1 MGKVGFFKSIHF
13 KFAIV
18 YVLLILIAIQFISVY
33 FNENLEKQFLNNF
46 VSSVKDRA
54 ELLADNVSNQ
64 INSKSDEEGNSI
76 SELVRN
82 FNQNEIREIHVIN
95 SLGQIVGTL
104 YDDELV
110 GSRSTNDYVNSALNG
125 VEDEDTL
132 VDEDGERFFVY
143 SYPITGENNTT
154 VGAVY
159 IQADMEHV
167 FEQANDVNKLLAQS
181 ALIAL
186 VLTGLLGII
195 ISRTITRPISDMRKQ
210 ALVMARGDFTRKV
223 KVYGEDEI
231 GQLALA
237 FNDLTRRLQEA
248 NAITEGERR
257 KLTSVLAYMTDGVIA
272 TDREGMIIL
281 MNDRAEEMMD
291 VSRETALGT
300 PLNKILQYAEEKTW
314 DDLYNGPD
322 STILDLSNEEQTFI
336 IRVNFSIIHKE
347 DGPINGLIAVL
358 HDITEQEQL
367 EQERREF
374 VVNVSHELRTP
385 LTTMRSYL
393 EALQEGALSD
403 PEIAPRFLSV
413 TQNETERMIRLVNDL
428 LQLSKMDKK
437 EYRLEF
443 SEVNFVEMFDQVL
456 DRFEMSKQEN
466 IEIIRQLP
474 TSAIYTKIDK
484 DKMTQVL
491 DNIISN
497 AIKYSPEGG
506 TITARCWTIGKKV
519 RISISDEGVG
529 IPKNN
534 LSKIFDRFYRVDKA
548 RSRQLGGT
556 GLGLAIAKEMINAH
570 HGDIW
575 AESKWGKGTTI
586 YFTLPY
592 KRIREVDRN
601 END

>member
-18 YVLLILIAIQFISVY
+18 YVLLILVAIQFISVY
-33 FNENLEKQFLNNF
+33 FNDKLEDQFQQNYM
-46 VSSVKDRA
+46 SSIRDRA
-54 ELLADNVSNQ
+54 ELLADNVSDQ
-64 INSKSDEEGNSI
+64 VNSKSDEEENTITSLI
-76 SELVRN
+76 RN
-82 FNQNEIREIHVIN
+82 FRQNEIRQILVVN
-95 SLGQIVGTL
+95 SLGQVVGTL
-104 YDDELV
+104 NDDGLE
-110 GSRSTNDYVNSALNG
+110 GTRATNDYVNSALNG
-125 VEDEDTL
+125 VSKENILIDSE
-132 VDEDGERFFVY
+132 GERFFAY
-143 SYPITGENNTT
+143 SYPIKGETNST

-159 IQADMEHV
+159 IQANMNQV
-167 FEQANDVNKLLAQS
+167 FEQADEVNSLLAQS

-195 ISRTITRPISDMRKQ
+195 ISRTITRPISDMRRQ

-281 MNDRAEEMMD
+281 MNDRAEEMMS
-291 VSRETALGT
+291 VSRETVLGT
-300 PLNKILQYAEEKTW
+300 SLNKILQFSEEKTW
-314 DDLYNGPD
+314 DDVYNGPD
-322 STILDLSNEEQTFI
+322 SMILDLSDDHQTFI

-393 EALQEGALSD
+393 EALQDGALQD

-443 SEVNFVEMFDQVL
+443 TEVNFVEMFDHVL
-456 DRFEMSKQEN
+456 DRFVMSKRDN

-474 TSAIYTKIDK
+474 RVAIYTQVDK

-497 AIKYSPEGG
+497 AIKYSPDGG
-506 TITARCWTIGKKV
+506 TITARCWTIGKKI

-556 GLGLAIAKEMINAH
+556 GLGLAIAKEMIHAH

-575 AESKWGKGTTI
+575 AESKWGQGTTI

-592 KRIREVDRN
+592 KRIREVEDK
-601 END
+601 

>member
-33 FNENLEKQFLNNF
+33 FNDKLEDQFQGNYI
-46 VSSVKDRA
+46 SSIKDRA
-54 ELLADNVSNQ
+54 ELIAENVSDQ
-64 INSKSDEEGNSI
+64 VNSKSDEEENTI
-76 SELVRN
+76 NNLIQN
-82 FNQNEIREIHVIN
+82 FNQNEIRQIQVVN
-95 SLGQIVGTL
+95 SLGQVVGTL
-104 YDDELV
+104 NDEGIEGTL
-110 GSRSTNDYVNSALNG
+110 STNDYVNGALNG
-125 VEDEDTL
+125 VDDGDILIDNE
-132 VDEDGERFFVY
+132 GERFYAYGF
-143 SYPITGENNTT
+143 PITGKTGTT

-159 IQADMEHV
+159 IQGNMKQVFQQAD
-167 FEQANDVNKLLAQS
+167 DVNSLLAQS

-281 MNDRAEEMMD
+281 MNDRAEEMMS
-291 VSRETALGT
+291 VSRETVLGT
-300 PLNKILQYAEEKTW
+300 SLKQILKFSEEKTW
-314 DDLYNGPD
+314 DDVYNGPD
-322 STILDLSNEEQTFI
+322 SMILDLSDEHQTFI
-336 IRVNFSIIHKE
+336 MRVNFSIIHKE

-393 EALQEGALSD
+393 EALQDGALED
-403 PEIAPRFLSV
+403 AEIAPRFLSV
-413 TQNETERMIRLVNDL
+413 AQNETERMIRLVNDL

-437 EYRLEF
+437 ETRLEF
-443 SEVNFVEMFDQVL
+443 TELDFVEMFDHVL
-456 DRFEMSKQEN
+456 DRFEMSKREN
-466 IEIIRQLP
+466 IEIVRQLP
-474 TSAIYTKIDK
+474 RVAIYTRVDK

-491 DNIISN
+491 DNILSN
-497 AIKYSPEGG
+497 AIKYSPDGG
-506 TITARCWTIGKKV
+506 TITARCWTIGKKI

-548 RSRQLGGT
+548 RSRQIGGT
-556 GLGLAIAKEMINAH
+556 GLGLAIAKEIIHAH
-570 HGDIW
+570 HGDVW
-575 AESKWGKGTTI
+575 AESKWGQGTTI

-592 KRIREVDRN
+592 NRIREVGDK
-601 END
+601 

>member
-33 FNENLEKQFLNNF
+33 FNDKLEDRFQKNYIT
-46 VSSVKDRA
+46 SVRDRA
-54 ELLADNVSNQ
+54 ELLADNVSDQ
-64 INSKSDEEGNSI
+64 VNSKSDEEENTI
-76 SELVRN
+76 TNLIAN
-82 FNQNEIREIHVIN
+82 FRQNEIRQIQVVN
-95 SLGQIVGTL
+95 SLGQVVGTL
-104 YDDELV
+104 YDE
-110 GSRSTNDYVNSALNG
+110 GIEGTRSTNDYVNSALNG
-125 VEDEDTL
+125 VPDEDIL
-132 VDEDGERFFVY
+132 IDEEGERFFAY
-143 SYPITGENNTT
+143 SYPITGETNTT

-159 IQADMEHV
+159 IQANMNQV
-167 FEQANDVNKLLAQS
+167 FEQADEVNSLLAQS

-186 VLTGLLGII
+186 VLTGLLGIV

-281 MNDRAEEMMD
+281 MNDRAEEMMS
-291 VSRETALGT
+291 VSRETVLGT
-300 PLNKILQYAEEKTW
+300 SLNKILQFSEEKTW
-314 DDLYNGPD
+314 DDVYNGPD
-322 STILDLSNEEQTFI
+322 SMILDLSNDHQTFI

-393 EALQEGALSD
+393 EALQEGALQD

-443 SEVNFVEMFDQVL
+443 TEVDFVEMFDHVL
-456 DRFEMSKQEN
+456 DRFEMSKREN
-466 IEIIRQLP
+466 IKIVRQLP
-474 TSAIYTKIDK
+474 RVSIYTKVDK

-497 AIKYSPEGG
+497 AIKYSPDGG
-506 TITARCWTIGKKV
+506 TITARCWTIGKKI

-556 GLGLAIAKEMINAH
+556 GLGLAIAKEMIHAH

-575 AESKWGKGTTI
+575 AESKWGQGTTI

-592 KRIREVDRN
+592 KRIREVG
-601 END
+601 EK

>member
-18 YVLLILIAIQFISVY
+18 YVLLILVAIQFISVY
-33 FNENLEKQFLNNF
+33 FNDKLEEQFQSNYA
-46 VSSVKDRA
+46 SSIRDRA
-54 ELLADNVSNQ
+54 ELLADNVSGQ
-64 INSKSDEEGNSI
+64 VNSKSDEEDDTINNLI
-76 SELVRN
+76 RN
-82 FNQNEIREIHVIN
+82 FSQNEIRQILVVD
-95 SLGQIVGTL
+95 SLGQVVGTL
-104 YDDELV
+104 NDDGLE
-110 GSRSTNDYVNSALNG
+110 GTRATNDFVDSALNG
-125 VEDEDTL
+125 VAEQEILLDSE
-132 VDEDGERFFVY
+132 GERFLAY
-143 SYPITGENNTT
+143 GYPIKGETNTT

-159 IQADMEHV
+159 IQANMNQV
-167 FEQANDVNKLLAQS
+167 FEQADEVNSLLAQS

-281 MNDRAEEMMD
+281 MNDRAEEMMN
-291 VSRETALGT
+291 VSRETVLGT
-300 PLNKILQYAEEKTW
+300 SLNKILQFAEEKTW
-314 DDLYNGPD
+314 DDVYNGPD
-322 STILDLSNEEQTFI
+322 SMILDLSDDQQTFI

-393 EALQEGALSD
+393 EALQEGALQD

-437 EYRLEF
+437 EYHLEF
-443 SEVNFVEMFDQVL
+443 TEVDFVEMFDHVL
-456 DRFEMSKQEN
+456 DRFEMSKREN
-466 IEIIRQLP
+466 IEIVRQLP
-474 TSAIYTKIDK
+474 RLAIYTKVDK

-497 AIKYSPEGG
+497 AIKYSPDGG
-506 TITARCWTIGKKV
+506 TITARCWTIGKKI

-556 GLGLAIAKEMINAH
+556 GLGLAIAKEMIHAH

-575 AESKWGKGTTI
+575 AESKWGHGTTI

-592 KRIREVDRN
+592 KRIREVEDK
-601 END
+601 

>member
-18 YVLLILIAIQFISVY
+18 YVLLILVAIQFISVY
-33 FNENLEKQFLNNF
+33 FNDKLEDQFQQNYM
-46 VSSVKDRA
+46 SSIRDRA
-54 ELLADNVSNQ
+54 ELLADNVSDQ
-64 INSKSDEEGNSI
+64 VNSKSDEEENTITSLI
-76 SELVRN
+76 RN
-82 FNQNEIREIHVIN
+82 FRQNEIRQILVVN
-95 SLGQIVGTL
+95 SLGQVVGTL
-104 YDDELV
+104 NDDGLE
-110 GSRSTNDYVNSALNG
+110 GTRATNDYVNSALNG
-125 VEDEDTL
+125 VSKENILIDSE
-132 VDEDGERFFVY
+132 GERFFAY
-143 SYPITGENNTT
+143 SYPIKGETNTT

-159 IQADMEHV
+159 IQANMNQV
-167 FEQANDVNKLLAQS
+167 FEQADEVNSLLAQS

-195 ISRTITRPISDMRKQ
+195 ISRTITRPISDMRRQ

-281 MNDRAEEMMD
+281 MNDRAEEMMS
-291 VSRETALGT
+291 VSRETVLGT
-300 PLNKILQYAEEKTW
+300 SLNKILQFSEEKTW
-314 DDLYNGPD
+314 DDVYNGPD
-322 STILDLSNEEQTFI
+322 SMILDLSDDHQTFI
-336 IRVNFSIIHKE
+336 LRVNFSIIHKE

-393 EALQEGALSD
+393 EALQEGALQD

-443 SEVNFVEMFDQVL
+443 TEVDFVEMFDHVL
-456 DRFEMSKQEN
+456 DRFEMSKRDN
-466 IEIIRQLP
+466 INIVRQLP
-474 TSAIYTKIDK
+474 RVAIYTKVDQ

-491 DNIISN
+491 DNILSN
-497 AIKYSPEGG
+497 AIKYSPDGG
-506 TITARCWTIGKKV
+506 TITARCWTIGKKI

-548 RSRQLGGT
+548 RSRQIGGT
-556 GLGLAIAKEMINAH
+556 GLGLAIAKEMIHAH

-575 AESKWGKGTTI
+575 AESKWGHGTTI

-592 KRIREVDRN
+592 KRIREVEDK
-601 END
+601 

>member
-18 YVLLILIAIQFISVY
+18 YVLLILVAIQFISVY
-33 FNENLEKQFLNNF
+33 FNDKLEDQFQQNYM
-46 VSSVKDRA
+46 SSIRDRA
-54 ELLADNVSNQ
+54 ELLADNVSDQ
-64 INSKSDEEGNSI
+64 VNSKSDEEENTVTSLI
-76 SELVRN
+76 RN
-82 FNQNEIREIHVIN
+82 FRQNEIRQIFVVN
-95 SLGQIVGTL
+95 SLGQVVGTL
-104 YDDELV
+104 NDDGLE
-110 GSRSTNDYVNSALNG
+110 GTRATNDYVNSALNG
-125 VEDEDTL
+125 VSKENILIDSE
-132 VDEDGERFFVY
+132 GERFFAY
-143 SYPITGENNTT
+143 SYPIKGETNST

-159 IQADMEHV
+159 IQANMNQV
-167 FEQANDVNKLLAQS
+167 FEQADEVNSLLAQS

-195 ISRTITRPISDMRKQ
+195 ISRTITRPISDMRRQ

-281 MNDRAEEMMD
+281 MNDRAEEMMS
-291 VSRETALGT
+291 VSRETVLGT
-300 PLNKILQYAEEKTW
+300 SLNKILQFSEEKTW
-314 DDLYNGPD
+314 DDVYNGPD
-322 STILDLSNEEQTFI
+322 SMILDLSDDHQTFI

-393 EALQEGALSD
+393 EALQDGALQD

-443 SEVNFVEMFDQVL
+443 TEVNFVEMFDHIL
-456 DRFEMSKQEN
+456 DRFEMSKRDN
-466 IEIIRQLP
+466 IEIMRQLP
-474 TSAIYTKIDK
+474 RVAIYTQVDK

-497 AIKYSPEGG
+497 AIKYSPDGG
-506 TITARCWTIGKKV
+506 RITARCWTIGKKI

-556 GLGLAIAKEMINAH
+556 GLGLAIAKEMIHAH

-575 AESKWGKGTTI
+575 AESKWGQGTTI

-592 KRIREVDRN
+592 KRIREVEDK
-601 END
+601 

>member
-13 KFAIV
+13 KFAII

-33 FNENLEKQFLNNF
+33 FNEKLEEQFQTNYI
-46 VSSVKDRA
+46 SSVMDRA
-54 ELLADNVSNQ
+54 ELLADSASGQV
-64 INSKSDEEGNSI
+64 NSKSDEEENTI
-76 SELVRN
+76 NDLIEN
-82 FNQNEIREIHVIN
+82 FRQDEIRQIHVVN

-104 YDDELV
+104 NDESV
-110 GSRSTNDYVNSALNG
+110 EGSRSTNTFVNSALNG
-125 VEDEDTL
+125 VSENNIFIDK
-132 VDEDGERFFVY
+132 DGDRFFAY
-143 SYPITGENNTT
+143 SLPIKGETNSI

-159 IQADMEHV
+159 IQADMKQV
-167 FEQANDVNKLLAQS
+167 FEQADQVNNLLAQS

-248 NAITEGERR
+248 NSITEGERR

-281 MNDRAEEMMD
+281 MNDRAEEMMS
-291 VSRETALGT
+291 VSRETVLGT
-300 PLNKILQYAEEKTW
+300 SLNQILQFSEDKTW
-314 DDLYNGPD
+314 DDVYNGPD
-322 STILDLSNEEQTFI
+322 SMILDLSDDHQTFI
-336 IRVNFSIIHKE
+336 MRVNFSIIHKE

-393 EALQEGALSD
+393 EALQEGALQD
-403 PEIAPRFLSV
+403 PEIAPRFLGV
-413 TQNETERMIRLVNDL
+413 AQNETERMIRLVNDL

-437 EYRLEF
+437 EYQLQF
-443 SEVNFVEMFDQVL
+443 TEVDFVEMFDHVL
-456 DRFEMSKQEN
+456 DRFEMSKREN
-466 IEIIRQLP
+466 IEIVRQLP
-474 TSAIYTKIDK
+474 RVAIYTKVDQ

-506 TITARCWTIGKKV
+506 TITARCWTIGKKI
-519 RISISDEGVG
+519 RISISDQGVG

-548 RSRQLGGT
+548 RSRELGGT
-556 GLGLAIAKEMINAH
+556 GLGLAIAKEMIHAH

-575 AESKWGKGTTI
+575 AESKWGHGTTI

-592 KRIREVDRN
+592 KRIREVGDK
-601 END
+601 

>member
-33 FNENLEKQFLNNF
+33 FNDKLEDQFQGNYI
-46 VSSVKDRA
+46 SSIQDRA

-64 INSKSDEEGNSI
+64 VNSKSDEEENTI
-76 SELVRN
+76 NNLIQN
-82 FNQNEIREIHVIN
+82 FSQNEIRQIQVVN
-95 SLGQIVGTL
+95 SLGQVVGTL
-104 YDDELV
+104 NDEGIEGTL
-110 GSRSTNDYVNSALNG
+110 STNDYVNSALNG
-125 VEDEDTL
+125 VDEGEILIDS
-132 VDEDGERFFVY
+132 EGERFYAYGF
-143 SYPITGENNTT
+143 PITGERGTT

-159 IQADMEHV
+159 IQGNMKQVFQQAD
-167 FEQANDVNKLLAQS
+167 DVNSLLAQS

-281 MNDRAEEMMD
+281 MNDRAEEMMS
-291 VSRETALGT
+291 VSRETVLGT
-300 PLNKILQYAEEKTW
+300 SLNQILKFSEEKTW
-314 DDLYNGPD
+314 DDVYNGPD
-322 STILDLSNEEQTFI
+322 SMILDLSDDHQTFI
-336 IRVNFSIIHKE
+336 MRVNFSIIHKE

-393 EALQEGALSD
+393 EALQDGALQD
-403 PEIAPRFLSV
+403 AEIAPRFLSV
-413 TQNETERMIRLVNDL
+413 AQNETERMIRLVNDL

-437 EYRLEF
+437 ETRLEF
-443 SEVNFVEMFDQVL
+443 TELDFVELFDHVL
-456 DRFEMSKQEN
+456 DRFEMSKREN
-466 IEIIRQLP
+466 IEIVRQLP
-474 TSAIYTKIDK
+474 RVAIYTRVDK

-491 DNIISN
+491 DNILSN
-497 AIKYSPEGG
+497 AIKYSPDGG
-506 TITARCWTIGKKV
+506 TITARCWTIGKKI

-548 RSRQLGGT
+548 RSRQIGGT
-556 GLGLAIAKEMINAH
+556 GLGLAIAKEMIHAH
-570 HGDIW
+570 HGDVW
-575 AESKWGKGTTI
+575 AESKWGQGTTI

-592 KRIREVDRN
+592 KRIREV
-601 END
+601 ENK

>member
-18 YVLLILIAIQFISVY
+18 YVLLILVAIQFISVY
-33 FNENLEKQFLNNF
+33 FNDKLEDQFQQNYM
-46 VSSVKDRA
+46 SSIRDRA
-54 ELLADNVSNQ
+54 ELLADNVSDQ
-64 INSKSDEEGNSI
+64 VNSKSDEEENTVTSLI
-76 SELVRN
+76 RN
-82 FNQNEIREIHVIN
+82 FRQNEIRQILVVN
-95 SLGQIVGTL
+95 SLGQVVGTL
-104 YDDELV
+104 NDDGLE
-110 GSRSTNDYVNSALNG
+110 GTRATNDYVNSALNG
-125 VEDEDTL
+125 VSKENILIDSE
-132 VDEDGERFFVY
+132 GERFFAY
-143 SYPITGENNTT
+143 SYPIKGEKNST

-159 IQADMEHV
+159 IQANMNQV
-167 FEQANDVNKLLAQS
+167 FEQADEVNSLLAQS

-195 ISRTITRPISDMRKQ
+195 ISRTITRPISDMRRQ

-281 MNDRAEEMMD
+281 MNDRAEEMMS
-291 VSRETALGT
+291 VSRETVLGT
-300 PLNKILQYAEEKTW
+300 SLNKILQFSEEKTW
-314 DDLYNGPD
+314 DDVYNGPD
-322 STILDLSNEEQTFI
+322 SMILDLSDDHQTFI

-393 EALQEGALSD
+393 EALQDGALQD

-443 SEVNFVEMFDQVL
+443 TEVNFVEMFDHVL
-456 DRFEMSKQEN
+456 DRFEMSKRDN
-466 IEIIRQLP
+466 IEISRQLP
-474 TSAIYTKIDK
+474 RVAIYTQVDK

-497 AIKYSPEGG
+497 AIKYSPDGG
-506 TITARCWTIGKKV
+506 TITARCWTIGKKI

-556 GLGLAIAKEMINAH
+556 GLGLAIAKEMIHAH

-575 AESKWGKGTTI
+575 AESKWGQGTTI

-592 KRIREVDRN
+592 KRIREVEDK
-601 END
+601 

>member
-18 YVLLILIAIQFISVY
+18 YVLLILVAIQFISVY
-33 FNENLEKQFLNNF
+33 FNDKLEDQFQQNYM
-46 VSSVKDRA
+46 SSIRDRA
-54 ELLADNVSNQ
+54 ELLADNVSDQ
-64 INSKSDEEGNSI
+64 VNSKSDEEENTITSLI
-76 SELVRN
+76 RN
-82 FNQNEIREIHVIN
+82 FRQNEIRQILVVN
-95 SLGQIVGTL
+95 SLGQVVGTL
-104 YDDELV
+104 NDDGLE
-110 GSRSTNDYVNSALNG
+110 GTRATNDYVTSALNG
-125 VEDEDTL
+125 VSKENILIDSE
-132 VDEDGERFFVY
+132 GERFFAY
-143 SYPITGENNTT
+143 SYPIKGETNTT

-159 IQADMEHV
+159 IQANMNQV
-167 FEQANDVNKLLAQS
+167 FEQADEVNSLLAQS

-195 ISRTITRPISDMRKQ
+195 ISRTITRPISDMRRQ

-281 MNDRAEEMMD
+281 MNDRAEEMMS
-291 VSRETALGT
+291 VSRETVLGT
-300 PLNKILQYAEEKTW
+300 SLNKILQFSEEKTW
-314 DDLYNGPD
+314 DDVYNGPD
-322 STILDLSNEEQTFI
+322 SMILDLSDDHQTFI
-336 IRVNFSIIHKE
+336 LRVNFSIIHKE

-393 EALQEGALSD
+393 EALQEGALQD

-443 SEVNFVEMFDQVL
+443 TEVDFVEMFDHVL
-456 DRFEMSKQEN
+456 DRFEMSKRDN
-466 IEIIRQLP
+466 INIVRQLP
-474 TSAIYTKIDK
+474 RVAIYTKVDQ

-491 DNIISN
+491 DNILSN
-497 AIKYSPEGG
+497 AIKYSPDGG
-506 TITARCWTIGKKV
+506 TITARCWTIGKKI

-548 RSRQLGGT
+548 RSRQIGGT
-556 GLGLAIAKEMINAH
+556 GLGLAIAKEMIHAH

-575 AESKWGKGTTI
+575 AESKWGQGTTI

-592 KRIREVDRN
+592 KRIREVEDK
-601 END
+601 

>member
-18 YVLLILIAIQFISVY
+18 YVLLILVAIQFISVY
-33 FNENLEKQFLNNF
+33 FNDKLEDQFQQNYM
-46 VSSVKDRA
+46 SSIRDRA
-54 ELLADNVSNQ
+54 ELLADNVSDQ
-64 INSKSDEEGNSI
+64 VNSKSDEEENTITSLI
-76 SELVRN
+76 RN
-82 FNQNEIREIHVIN
+82 FRQNEIRQILVVN
-95 SLGQIVGTL
+95 SLGQVVGTL
-104 YDDELV
+104 NDDGLE
-110 GSRSTNDYVNSALNG
+110 GTRATNDYVTSALNG
-125 VEDEDTL
+125 VSKENILIDSE
-132 VDEDGERFFVY
+132 GERFFAY
-143 SYPITGENNTT
+143 SYPIKGETNTT

-159 IQADMEHV
+159 IQANMNQV
-167 FEQANDVNKLLAQS
+167 FEQADEVNSLLAQS

-195 ISRTITRPISDMRKQ
+195 ISRTITRPISDMRRQ

-281 MNDRAEEMMD
+281 MNDRAEEMMS
-291 VSRETALGT
+291 VSRETVLGT
-300 PLNKILQYAEEKTW
+300 SLNKILQFSEEKTW
-314 DDLYNGPD
+314 DDVYNGPD
-322 STILDLSNEEQTFI
+322 SMILDLSDDHQTFI
-336 IRVNFSIIHKE
+336 LRVNFSIIHKE

-393 EALQEGALSD
+393 EALQEGALQD

-443 SEVNFVEMFDQVL
+443 TEVDFVEMFDHVL
-456 DRFEMSKQEN
+456 DRFEMSKRDN
-466 IEIIRQLP
+466 INIVRQLP
-474 TSAIYTKIDK
+474 RVEIYTKVDQ

-491 DNIISN
+491 DNILSN
-497 AIKYSPEGG
+497 AIKYSPDGG
-506 TITARCWTIGKKV
+506 TITARCWTIGKKI

-548 RSRQLGGT
+548 RSRQIGGT
-556 GLGLAIAKEMINAH
+556 GLGLAIAKEMIHAH

-575 AESKWGKGTTI
+575 AESKWGQGTTI

-592 KRIREVDRN
+592 KRIREVEDK
-601 END
+601 

>member
-18 YVLLILIAIQFISVY
+18 YVLLILVAIQFISVY
-33 FNENLEKQFLNNF
+33 FNDKLEDQFQQNYM
-46 VSSVKDRA
+46 SSIRDRA
-54 ELLADNVSNQ
+54 ELLADNVSDQ
-64 INSKSDEEGNSI
+64 VNSKSDEEENTITSLI
-76 SELVRN
+76 RN
-82 FNQNEIREIHVIN
+82 FRQNEIRQILVVN
-95 SLGQIVGTL
+95 SLGQVVGTL
-104 YDDELV
+104 NDDGLE
-110 GSRSTNDYVNSALNG
+110 GTRATNDYVNSALNG
-125 VEDEDTL
+125 VSKENILIDSE
-132 VDEDGERFFVY
+132 GERFFAY
-143 SYPITGENNTT
+143 SYPIKGETNTT

-159 IQADMEHV
+159 IQANMNQV
-167 FEQANDVNKLLAQS
+167 FEQADEVNSLLAQS

-195 ISRTITRPISDMRKQ
+195 ISRTITRPISDMRRQ

-281 MNDRAEEMMD
+281 MNDRAEEMMS
-291 VSRETALGT
+291 VSRETVLGT
-300 PLNKILQYAEEKTW
+300 SLNKILQFSEEKTW
-314 DDLYNGPD
+314 DDVYNGPD
-322 STILDLSNEEQTFI
+322 SMILDLSDDHQTFI
-336 IRVNFSIIHKE
+336 LRINFSIIHKE

-393 EALQEGALSD
+393 EALQEGALQD

-443 SEVNFVEMFDQVL
+443 TEVDFVEMFDHVL
-456 DRFEMSKQEN
+456 DRFEMSKRDN
-466 IEIIRQLP
+466 INIVRQLP
-474 TSAIYTKIDK
+474 RVAIYTKVDQ

-491 DNIISN
+491 DNILSN
-497 AIKYSPEGG
+497 AIKYSPDGG
-506 TITARCWTIGKKV
+506 TITARCWTIGKKI

-548 RSRQLGGT
+548 RSRQIGGT
-556 GLGLAIAKEMINAH
+556 GLGLAIAKEMIHAH

-575 AESKWGKGTTI
+575 AESKWGQGTTI

-592 KRIREVDRN
+592 KRIREVEDK
-601 END
+601 

>member
-18 YVLLILIAIQFISVY
+18 YVLLILVAIQFISVY
-33 FNENLEKQFLNNF
+33 FNDKLEDQFQQNYM
-46 VSSVKDRA
+46 SSIRDRA
-54 ELLADNVSNQ
+54 ELLADNVSDQ
-64 INSKSDEEGNSI
+64 VNSKSDEEENTITSLI
-76 SELVRN
+76 RN
-82 FNQNEIREIHVIN
+82 FRQNEIRQILVVN
-95 SLGQIVGTL
+95 SLGQVVGTL
-104 YDDELV
+104 NDDGLE
-110 GSRSTNDYVNSALNG
+110 GTRATNDYVASALNG
-125 VEDEDTL
+125 VSKENILIDSE
-132 VDEDGERFFVY
+132 GERFFAY
-143 SYPITGENNTT
+143 SYPIKGETNTT

-159 IQADMEHV
+159 IQANMNQV
-167 FEQANDVNKLLAQS
+167 FEQADEVNSLLAQS

-195 ISRTITRPISDMRKQ
+195 ISRTITRPISDMRRQ

-281 MNDRAEEMMD
+281 MNDRAEEMMS
-291 VSRETALGT
+291 VSRETVLGT
-300 PLNKILQYAEEKTW
+300 SLNKILQFSEEKTW
-314 DDLYNGPD
+314 DDVYNGPD
-322 STILDLSNEEQTFI
+322 SMILDLSDDHQTFI
-336 IRVNFSIIHKE
+336 LRVNFSIIHKE

-393 EALQEGALSD
+393 EALQEGALQD

-443 SEVNFVEMFDQVL
+443 TEVDFVEMFDHVL
-456 DRFEMSKQEN
+456 DRFEMSKRDN
-466 IEIIRQLP
+466 INIVRQLP
-474 TSAIYTKIDK
+474 RVAIYTKVDQ

-491 DNIISN
+491 DNILSN
-497 AIKYSPEGG
+497 AIKYSPDGG
-506 TITARCWTIGKKV
+506 TITARCWTIGKKI

-548 RSRQLGGT
+548 RSRQIGGT
-556 GLGLAIAKEMINAH
+556 GLGLAIAKEMIHAH

-575 AESKWGKGTTI
+575 AESKWGQGTTI

-592 KRIREVDRN
+592 KRIREVEDK
-601 END
+601 

>member
-1 MGKVGFFKSIHF
+1 MYFSFLSPF
-13 KFAIV
+13 SLSLF
-18 YVLLILIAIQFISVY
+18 ILTT
-33 FNENLEKQFLNNF
+33 NLEDQFQGNYI
-46 VSSVKDRA
+46 SSIQDRA

-64 INSKSDEEGNSI
+64 VNSKSDEEENTI
-76 SELVRN
+76 NNLIQN
-82 FNQNEIREIHVIN
+82 FRQNEIRQIQVVN
-95 SLGQIVGTL
+95 SLGQVVGTL
-104 YDDELV
+104 NDEGIEGTL
-110 GSRSTNDYVNSALNG
+110 STNDYVNSALNG
-125 VEDEDTL
+125 VDEGEILIDS
-132 VDEDGERFFVY
+132 EGERFYAYGF
-143 SYPITGENNTT
+143 PITGERGTT

-159 IQADMEHV
+159 IQGNMKQVFQQADE
-167 FEQANDVNKLLAQS
+167 VNSLLAQS

-281 MNDRAEEMMD
+281 MNDRAEEMMS
-291 VSRETALGT
+291 VSRETVLGT
-300 PLNKILQYAEEKTW
+300 SLNQILKFSEEKTW
-314 DDLYNGPD
+314 DDVYNGPD
-322 STILDLSNEEQTFI
+322 SMILDLSDDHQTFI
-336 IRVNFSIIHKE
+336 MRVNFSIIHKE

-393 EALQEGALSD
+393 EALQDGALQD
-403 PEIAPRFLSV
+403 AEIAPRFLSV
-413 TQNETERMIRLVNDL
+413 AQNETERMIRLVNDL

-437 EYRLEF
+437 ETRLEF
-443 SEVNFVEMFDQVL
+443 TELDFVELFDHVL
-456 DRFEMSKQEN
+456 DRFEMSKREN
-466 IEIIRQLP
+466 IEIVRQLP
-474 TSAIYTKIDK
+474 RVAIYTRVDK

-491 DNIISN
+491 DNILSN
-497 AIKYSPEGG
+497 AIKYSPDGG
-506 TITARCWTIGKKV
+506 TITARCWTIGKKI

-548 RSRQLGGT
+548 RSRQIGGT
-556 GLGLAIAKEMINAH
+556 GLGLAIAKEMIHAH
-570 HGDIW
+570 HGDVW
-575 AESKWGKGTTI
+575 AESKWGQGTTI

-592 KRIREVDRN
+592 KRIREVEDK
-601 END
+601 

>member
-18 YVLLILIAIQFISVY
+18 YVLLILVAIQFISVY
-33 FNENLEKQFLNNF
+33 FNDKLEDQFQQNYM
-46 VSSVKDRA
+46 SSIRDRA
-54 ELLADNVSNQ
+54 ELLADNVSDQ
-64 INSKSDEEGNSI
+64 VNSKSDEEENTITSLI
-76 SELVRN
+76 RN
-82 FNQNEIREIHVIN
+82 FRQNEIRQILVVN
-95 SLGQIVGTL
+95 SLGQVVGTL
-104 YDDELV
+104 NDEGLE
-110 GSRSTNDYVNSALNG
+110 GTRATNDYVNSALNG
-125 VEDEDTL
+125 VSKENILIDS
-132 VDEDGERFFVY
+132 DGERFFAY
-143 SYPITGENNTT
+143 SYPIKGETNTT

-159 IQADMEHV
+159 IQANMNQV
-167 FEQANDVNKLLAQS
+167 FEQADEVNSLLAQS

-195 ISRTITRPISDMRKQ
+195 ISRTITRPISDMRRQ

-281 MNDRAEEMMD
+281 MNDRAEEMMS
-291 VSRETALGT
+291 VSRETVLGT
-300 PLNKILQYAEEKTW
+300 SLNKILQFSEEKTW
-314 DDLYNGPD
+314 DDVYNGPD
-322 STILDLSNEEQTFI
+322 SMILDLSDDHQTFI

-393 EALQEGALSD
+393 EALQEGALQD

-443 SEVNFVEMFDQVL
+443 TEVNFVEMFDHVL
-456 DRFEMSKQEN
+456 DRFEMSKRDN

-474 TSAIYTKIDK
+474 RVAIYTQVDK

-497 AIKYSPEGG
+497 AIKYSPDGG
-506 TITARCWTIGKKV
+506 TITARCWTIGKKI
-519 RISISDEGVG
+519 RISISDQGVG

-548 RSRQLGGT
+548 RSRQIGGT
-556 GLGLAIAKEMINAH
+556 GLGLAIAKEMIHAH

-575 AESKWGKGTTI
+575 AESKWGQGTTI

-592 KRIREVDRN
+592 KRIREVEDK
-601 END
+601 

>member
-18 YVLLILIAIQFISVY
+18 YVLLILVAIQFISVY
-33 FNENLEKQFLNNF
+33 FNDKLEDQFQQNYM
-46 VSSVKDRA
+46 SSIRDRA
-54 ELLADNVSNQ
+54 ELLADNVSDQ
-64 INSKSDEEGNSI
+64 VNSKSDEEENTITSLI
-76 SELVRN
+76 RN
-82 FNQNEIREIHVIN
+82 FRQNEIRQILVVN
-95 SLGQIVGTL
+95 SLGQVVGTL
-104 YDDELV
+104 NDDGLE
-110 GSRSTNDYVNSALNG
+110 GTRATNDYVNSALNG
-125 VEDEDTL
+125 VSKENILIDSE
-132 VDEDGERFFVY
+132 GERFFAY
-143 SYPITGENNTT
+143 SYPIKGETNTT

-159 IQADMEHV
+159 IQANMNQV
-167 FEQANDVNKLLAQS
+167 FEQADEVNSLLAQS

-195 ISRTITRPISDMRKQ
+195 ISRTITRPISDMRRQ

-281 MNDRAEEMMD
+281 MNDRAEEMMS
-291 VSRETALGT
+291 VSRETVLGT
-300 PLNKILQYAEEKTW
+300 SLNKILQFSEEKTW
-314 DDLYNGPD
+314 DDVYNGPD
-322 STILDLSNEEQTFI
+322 SMILDLSDDHQTFI
-336 IRVNFSIIHKE
+336 LRVNFSIIHKE

-393 EALQEGALSD
+393 EALQEGALQD

-443 SEVNFVEMFDQVL
+443 TEVDFVEMFDHVL
-456 DRFEMSKQEN
+456 DRFEMSKRDN
-466 IEIIRQLP
+466 IKIVRQLP
-474 TSAIYTKIDK
+474 RVAIYTKVDQ

-491 DNIISN
+491 DNILSN
-497 AIKYSPEGG
+497 AIKYSPDGG
-506 TITARCWTIGKKV
+506 TITARCWTIGKKI

-548 RSRQLGGT
+548 RSRQIGGT
-556 GLGLAIAKEMINAH
+556 GLGLAIAKEMIHAH

-575 AESKWGKGTTI
+575 AESKWGQGTTI

-592 KRIREVDRN
+592 KRIREVEDK
-601 END
+601 

>member
-18 YVLLILIAIQFISVY
+18 YVLLILVAIQFISVY
-33 FNENLEKQFLNNF
+33 FNDKLEDQFQQNYM
-46 VSSVKDRA
+46 SSIRDRA
-54 ELLADNVSNQ
+54 ELLADNVSDQ
-64 INSKSDEEGNSI
+64 VNSKSDEEENTITSLI
-76 SELVRN
+76 RN
-82 FNQNEIREIHVIN
+82 FRQNEIRQILVVN
-95 SLGQIVGTL
+95 SLGQVVGTL
-104 YDDELV
+104 NDDGLE
-110 GSRSTNDYVNSALNG
+110 GTRATNDYVTSALNG
-125 VEDEDTL
+125 VSKENILIDSE
-132 VDEDGERFFVY
+132 GERFFAY
-143 SYPITGENNTT
+143 SYPIKGETNTT

-159 IQADMEHV
+159 IQANMNQV
-167 FEQANDVNKLLAQS
+167 FEQADEVNSLLAQS

-195 ISRTITRPISDMRKQ
+195 ISRTITRPISDMRRQ

-281 MNDRAEEMMD
+281 MNDRAEEMMS
-291 VSRETALGT
+291 VSRDTVLGT
-300 PLNKILQYAEEKTW
+300 SLNKILQFSEEKTW
-314 DDLYNGPD
+314 DDVYNGPD
-322 STILDLSNEEQTFI
+322 SMILDLSDDHQTFI
-336 IRVNFSIIHKE
+336 LRVNFSIIHKE

-393 EALQEGALSD
+393 EALQEGALQD

-443 SEVNFVEMFDQVL
+443 TEVDFVEMFDHVL
-456 DRFEMSKQEN
+456 DRFEMSKRDN
-466 IEIIRQLP
+466 INIVRQLP
-474 TSAIYTKIDK
+474 RVAIYTKVDQ

-491 DNIISN
+491 DNILSN
-497 AIKYSPEGG
+497 AIKYSPDGG
-506 TITARCWTIGKKV
+506 TITARCWTIGKKI

-548 RSRQLGGT
+548 RSRQIGGT
-556 GLGLAIAKEMINAH
+556 GLGLAIAKEMIHAH

-575 AESKWGKGTTI
+575 AESKWGQGTTI

-592 KRIREVDRN
+592 KRIREVEDK
-601 END
+601 

>member
-33 FNENLEKQFLNNF
+33 FNDKLEDQFQGNYI
-46 VSSVKDRA
+46 SSIKDRA
-54 ELLADNVSNQ
+54 ELIAENVSDQ
-64 INSKSDEEGNSI
+64 VNSKSDEEENTI
-76 SELVRN
+76 NNLIQN
-82 FNQNEIREIHVIN
+82 FSQNEIRQIQVVN
-95 SLGQIVGTL
+95 SLGQVVGTL
-104 YDDELV
+104 NDEGIEGTL
-110 GSRSTNDYVNSALNG
+110 STNDYVNGALNG
-125 VEDEDTL
+125 VDDGDILIDNE
-132 VDEDGERFFVY
+132 GERFYAYGF
-143 SYPITGENNTT
+143 PITGKTGTT

-159 IQADMEHV
+159 IQGNMKQVFQQAD
-167 FEQANDVNKLLAQS
+167 DVNSLLAQS

-281 MNDRAEEMMD
+281 MNDRAEEMMS
-291 VSRETALGT
+291 VSRETVLGT
-300 PLNKILQYAEEKTW
+300 SLKQILKFSEEKTW
-314 DDLYNGPD
+314 DDVYNGPD
-322 STILDLSNEEQTFI
+322 SMILDLSDEHQTFI
-336 IRVNFSIIHKE
+336 MRVNFSIIHKE

-393 EALQEGALSD
+393 EALQDGALQD
-403 PEIAPRFLSV
+403 AEIAPRFLSV
-413 TQNETERMIRLVNDL
+413 AQNETERMIRLVNDL

-437 EYRLEF
+437 ETRLEF
-443 SEVNFVEMFDQVL
+443 TELDFVEMFDHVL
-456 DRFEMSKQEN
+456 DRFEMSKREN
-466 IEIIRQLP
+466 IEIVRQLP
-474 TSAIYTKIDK
+474 RVAIYTRVDK

-491 DNIISN
+491 DNILSN
-497 AIKYSPEGG
+497 AIKYSPDGG
-506 TITARCWTIGKKV
+506 TITARCWTIGKKI

-548 RSRQLGGT
+548 RSRQIGGT
-556 GLGLAIAKEMINAH
+556 GLGLAIAKEIIHAH
-570 HGDIW
+570 HGDVW
-575 AESKWGKGTTI
+575 AESKWGQGTTI

-592 KRIREVDRN
+592 NRIREVGDK
-601 END
+601 

>member
-18 YVLLILIAIQFISVY
+18 YVLLILVAIQFISVY
-33 FNENLEKQFLNNF
+33 FNDKLEDQFQQNYM
-46 VSSVKDRA
+46 SSIRDRA
-54 ELLADNVSNQ
+54 ELLADNVSDQ
-64 INSKSDEEGNSI
+64 VNSKSDEEENTVTSLI
-76 SELVRN
+76 RN
-82 FNQNEIREIHVIN
+82 FRQNEIRQIFVVN
-95 SLGQIVGTL
+95 SLGQVVGTL
-104 YDDELV
+104 NDDGLE
-110 GSRSTNDYVNSALNG
+110 GTRATNDYVNSALNG
-125 VEDEDTL
+125 VSKENILIDSE
-132 VDEDGERFFVY
+132 GERFFAY
-143 SYPITGENNTT
+143 SYPIKGETNST

-159 IQADMEHV
+159 IQANMNQV
-167 FEQANDVNKLLAQS
+167 FEQADEVNSLLAQS

-195 ISRTITRPISDMRKQ
+195 ISRTITRPISDMRRQ

-281 MNDRAEEMMD
+281 MNDRAEEMMS
-291 VSRETALGT
+291 VSRETVLGT
-300 PLNKILQYAEEKTW
+300 SLNKILQFSEEKTW
-314 DDLYNGPD
+314 DDVYNGPD
-322 STILDLSNEEQTFI
+322 SMILDLSDDHQTFI

-393 EALQEGALSD
+393 EALQDGALQD

-443 SEVNFVEMFDQVL
+443 TEVNFVEMFDHIL
-456 DRFEMSKQEN
+456 DRFEMSKRDN
-466 IEIIRQLP
+466 IEIMRQLP
-474 TSAIYTKIDK
+474 RVAIYTQVDK

-497 AIKYSPEGG
+497 AIKYSPDGG
-506 TITARCWTIGKKV
+506 RITARCWTIGKKI

-556 GLGLAIAKEMINAH
+556 GLGLAIAKEMIHAH

-575 AESKWGKGTTI
+575 AESKWGQGTTI

-592 KRIREVDRN
+592 KRIREV
-601 END
+601 EGK